1 MSKFQ
6 FKNEAELLATFSNP
20 NYPGLEQYRHPF
32 FNERTGQVWATNGHV
47 LLSVAPHR
55 LSGDYPTMRLGDP
68 DMFTV
73 HSCDMTVTMS
83 MLADT
88 LASVPQIKEKVEVGP
103 AIECEECEGTGEV
116 QWEYQDGALRI
127 HYKDDACPVCDG
139 RGVLHEAVYKETGRV
154 VPDPEARIEAGNAI
168 VLARDVQKLVSVM
181 KFFGADSVNLVRSD
195 DAIATKWVID
205 EDIFV
210 VIMPMPFKSNT
221 ELVTKLKGGDNA

>member
-6 FKNEAELLATFSNP
+6 FKNEDELLATFSNP

-32 FNERTGQVWATNGHV
+32 FNERTGQVWATNGYV

-88 LASVPQIKEKVEVGP
+88 LASVPQIKEKVEVQP
-103 AIECEECEGTGEV
+103 ARECEECDGTGEV
-116 QWEYQDGALRI
+116 MWEYTDGGLKVHQMEAV
-127 HYKDDACPVCDG
+127 CPVCDG
-139 RGVLHEAVYKETGRV
+139 RGIFAKAVYKETGRTI
-154 VPDPEARIEAGNAI
+154 PDPKAKIEVGNAI
-168 VLARDVQKLVSVM
+168 LLVRDVQKLVGAM
-181 KFFGADSVNLVRSD
+181 EFFRADSVHLVRD
-195 DAIATKWVID
+195 EGQTTWIID
-205 EDIFV
+205 EDIFIILMSV
-210 VIMPMPFKSNT
+210 LDGNSNP
-221 ELVTKLKGGDNA
+221 VTKLKKGGES

>member
-20 NYPGLEQYRHPF
+20 KYPGLEQYRHPF
-32 FNERTGQVWATNGHV
+32 FNERIGQVWATNGHV

-88 LASVPQIKEKVEVGP
+88 LASVPQIKEKVEVQP
-103 AIECEECEGTGEV
+103 ARECEECDGTGEV
-116 QWEYQDGALRI
+116 MWEYTDGGLKVHQMEAV
-127 HYKDDACPVCDG
+127 CPVCDG
-139 RGVLHEAVYKETGRV
+139 RGVFTKAVYKETGRV

-221 ELVTKLKGGDNA
+221 EPVTKLKGGGK